1 MSWLQLKLAVA
12 GSFADELSD
21 FCLEIGAVSAIL
33 DNAGADS
40 LANAVLEPAPG
51 TTIVWE
57 RAVITAY
64 WPIQADLQ
72 NISSKLGEHIHDS
85 GIFAEISVT
94 FVADGDLPVAL
105 PQPVADLEFGGG
117 RLWLLPRDV
126 SAARVHALGGAPY
139 IKLDPGLAFGSGLH
153 PTTQLCLDHLARREG
168 SDSLTGLRLLDF
180 GCGSGVLAL
189 GALALGAIQAHGVDH
204 DPQALV
210 ATLDNAAYNDL
221 GGALQVFTP
230 ADLPKDAHYE
240 VVVANIL
247 ANPLIELADT
257 LSSRVSA
264 GGWLIMAG
272 LLHDQAAS
280 VQAAYPGFE
289 FSPPLSYRDSQIA
302 QTLDGMLKASDGT
315 GGAIAHPGEDWVC
328 LAGQKTQA

>member
-1 MSWLQLKLAVA
+1 MSWLRLKLAVP
-12 GSFADELSD
+12 GKFADELSD
-21 FCLEIGAVSAIL
+21 YCLEVGALSAVL

-40 LANAVLEPAPG
+40 LAEAVLEPDPG
-51 TTIVWE
+51 VTIVWE
-57 RAVITAY
+57 RAVITAF
-64 WPIQADLQ
+64 WPAHADLQ
-72 NISSKLGEHIHDS
+72 NISGSLNSYIHDRA
-85 GIFAEISVT
+85 IFAEVMVD
-94 FVADGDLPVAL
+94 FVAEDDIAPLPV
-105 PQPVADLEFGGG
+105 QPVADLSFGDG
-117 RLWLLPRDV
+117 RLWLLPRDTTDE
-126 SAARVHALGGAPY
+126 RIQALAGAPH

-153 PTTQLCLDHLARREG
+153 PTTQLCLDHLARMDNLQG
-168 SDSLTGLRLLDF
+168 ARLLDF

-189 GALALGAIQAHGVDH
+189 GALALGAAAADGVDH

-221 GGALQVFTP
+221 GGALQLFAP